1 MKRVLKKS
9 GIILL
14 VILILSASIFAQ
26 DISIVINGKTMETE
40 DKPYIK
46 EGRTLVPIRLI
57 SENLGI
63 QVDWDGDNRE
73 VLLTKGGDSIR
84 LPIMKD
90 YYYLNDEMIKTEISG
105 EITNSR
111 TFVPV
116 RLIAELFGS
125 KVDWN
130 NDTRTVLI
138 SDGNAMADV
147 VQTPEKEEEQPQEQP
162 KLPSN
167 ASTSKEPAYL
177 YANGRIIGN
186 KNSHKFHVPSGRDY
200 NKVLLKNAV
209 FFNSAEE
216 ATAAGY
222 VQAKQ

>member
-1 MKRVLKKS
+1 MMQVLKKS

-14 VILILSASIFAQ
+14 VILILSVTVFAQ
-26 DISIVINGKTMETE
+26 DINIVINGNTIETE

-63 QVDWDGDNRE
+63 KIDWDGDNRE
-73 VLLTKGGDSIR
+73 VLLNKGNDSIR

-90 YYYLNDEMIKTEISG
+90 YYYLNGEMIKTEISG

-138 SDGNAMADV
+138 SDSNALTPV
-147 VQTPEKEEEQPQEQP
+147 VEPQANEEQQQEQP

-209 FFNSAEE
+209 FFNSTQE

>member
-1 MKRVLKKS
+1 MRQILKKF
-9 GIILL
+9 GLILL
-14 VILILSASIFAQ
+14 VILILSAAVFAQ
-26 DISIVINGKTMETE
+26 DISIVINGKAIETE

-73 VLLTKGGDSIR
+73 VLLNKGSDSIR

-90 YYYLNDEMIKTEISG
+90 YYYLNGETIKTEISG
-105 EITNSR
+105 EINNSR

-130 NDTRTVLI
+130 NDTKTVLI
-138 SDGNAMADV
+138 SDGNALEAV
-147 VQTPEKEEEQPQEQP
+147 AESPEEEQPQEQP

-167 ASTSKEPAYL
+167 ASTSKERAYL

-209 FFNSAEE
+209 FFNSVEE
-216 ATAAGY
+216 AKAAGY
-222 VQAKQ
+222 VQAQQ

>member
-1 MKRVLKKS
+1 MMQVLKKS

-14 VILILSASIFAQ
+14 VILILSVTVFAQ
-26 DISIVINGKTMETE
+26 DINIVINGNTIETE
-40 DKPYIK
+40 DNPYIK

-63 QVDWDGDNRE
+63 KIDWDGDNRE
-73 VLLTKGGDSIR
+73 VLLTKGNDSIR

-90 YYYLNDEMIKTEISG
+90 YYYLNGEMIKTEISG

-138 SDGNAMADV
+138 SDSNALTPV
-147 VQTPEKEEEQPQEQP
+147 VEPQANEEQQQEQP

-209 FFNSAEE
+209 FFNSTQE